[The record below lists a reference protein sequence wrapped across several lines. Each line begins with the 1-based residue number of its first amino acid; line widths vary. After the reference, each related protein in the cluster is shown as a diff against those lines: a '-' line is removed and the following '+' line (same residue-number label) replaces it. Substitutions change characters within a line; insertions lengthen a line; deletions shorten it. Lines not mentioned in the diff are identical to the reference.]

1 MALLIDTHD
10 DLVAVCLQS
19 LETLSESEVH
29 TMDNTMQY
37 SFTIYILNTNE
48 KSIQIFFSGDI
59 LILMKL
65 IDCPGHGGKVSF
77 FLQVC
82 IINFL
87 HRKLSVQFHP
97 NYVAPAVRHY

>member
-1 MALLIDTHD
+1 MLARLIDTHD

-77 FLQVC
+77 FYKFVSLTSC
-82 IINFL
+82 IANF
-87 HRKLSVQFHP
+87 QF
-97 NYVAPAVRHY
+97 NSTLTM